1 MTTVRVKICG
11 ITTLADAL
19 AAADAGADLLGLN
32 FFPKS
37 PRYLAPDD
45 ARGLCAALRTELG
58 VACPLLV
65 GLFVNEPVGKISV
78 TMEHV
83 GLRFVQLSGDE
94 SVEML
99 RELRGTAYKAIR
111 PRSAAE
117 AGDDAA
123 YFAPGFSDD
132 ERIPALLV
140 DAHHPALY
148 GGTGQQASPG
158 VALAAKARAPR
169 LMLAGGLTPD
179 NVAAAVSSVGPWG
192 VDTASGVEID
202 GQPGKKD
209 HAKLR
214 AFVQAARGVS

>member
-1 MTTVRVKICG
+1 MPVRVKICG

-19 AAADAGADLLGLN
+19 AAADAGADMLGLN
-32 FFPKS
+32 FYPKS
-37 PRYLAPDD
+37 PRYLVPDD
-45 ARGLCAALRTELG
+45 ARALCAALRAELG
-58 VACPLLV
+58 AACPLLI

-94 SVEML
+94 SVDML

-117 AGDDAA
+117 AQEDAG
-123 YFAPGFSDD
+123 YFAPGFSVD
-132 ERIPALLV
+132 ERIPSLLV

-148 GGTGQQASPG
+148 GGTGTQASAE
-158 VALAAKARAPR
+158 VVLAAKARAPR
-169 LMLAGGLTPD
+169 LMLAGGLTPE
-179 NVAAAVSSVGPWG
+179 NVAAAIAGVQLWG

-202 GQPGKKD
+202 GQPGRKD
-209 HAKLR
+209 KAKMR
-214 AFVQAARGVS
+214 AFVQAAREVS